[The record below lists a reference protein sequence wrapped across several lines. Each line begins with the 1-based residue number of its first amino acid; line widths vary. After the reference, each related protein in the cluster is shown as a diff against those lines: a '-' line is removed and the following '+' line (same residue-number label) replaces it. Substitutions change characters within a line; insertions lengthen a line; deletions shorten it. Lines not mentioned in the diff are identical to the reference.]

1 MMGGGGLKA
10 AAEKIVAKGKVIAA
24 ALMQSEAEQV
34 RFEGGVFRAGASE
47 VSFAAVAAA
56 AHDPAKLPEGVSPG
70 LDESHLFQREAENF
84 PNGCHVCEVEI
95 DPQTGTS
102 EILRYV
108 AVDDCGVVLNP
119 LIVHGQV
126 YGGVAQGVG
135 QAISENVVYDD
146 EGQLVSASFMD
157 YGMPRAH
164 NLALIE
170 AGFNTVPCATNPLGV
185 KGAGEAGAC
194 GAPSAFVG
202 AVVDALRDFGVEHID
217 MPVTPE
223 KIWRAMRASQ

>member
-1 MMGGGGLKA
+1 
-10 AAEKIVAKGKVIAA
+10 
-24 ALMQSEAEQV
+24 
-34 RFEGGVFRAGASE
+34 
-47 VSFAAVAAA
+47 
-56 AHDPAKLPEGVSPG
+56 
-70 LDESHLFQREAENF
+70 
-84 PNGCHVCEVEI
+84 
-95 DPQTGTS
+95 
-102 EILRYV
+102 
-108 AVDDCGVVLNP
+108 VLNP

-164 NLALIE
+164 HLAHIE